1 MRYSMENFIIVAVIL
16 LIVGGA
22 VAYIIKEKKKGAV
35 CVGCPHAGECAK
47 KRQGGCG
54 CSDVVD
60 TPQK

>member
-1 MRYSMENFIIVAVIL
+1 MENFIIVAVIL

-47 KRQGGCG
+47 KRQGGCNCG
-54 CSDVVD
+54 ND
-60 TPQK
+60 TGSPE

>member
-1 MRYSMENFIIVAVIL
+1 MENFIIVAIIL

-47 KRQGGCG
+47 KRQGGCDCG
-54 CSDVVD
+54 
-60 TPQK
+60 TNTEQTKE

>member
-1 MRYSMENFIIVAVIL
+1 MENFIIIAVVL
-16 LIVGGA
+16 LTVGGA

-54 CSDVVD
+54 GS
-60 TPQK
+60 TQSEHS

>member
-1 MRYSMENFIIVAVIL
+1 MRYGMENFIIVAVIL

-47 KRQGGCG
+47 KRKGSC
-54 CSDVVD
+54 V
-60 TPQK
+60 K